1 MTHLRRSNV
10 CVTILKRRK
19 KKDMK
24 RLVLSAFALAAMVG
38 CAKDSETVATDIS
51 SGVVATFAG
60 AEIGT
65 RTSGDT
71 WEDGDDIGVYMFKEN
86 TLDVSYALAKQN
98 VKYTTDGDGTL
109 TYSDTTSPIY
119 YPHTA
124 AVDFYAY
131 YPYVATEV
139 SSGVFNI
146 DMTAQN
152 SGADGAVDQGAV
164 DFMTS
169 MYSGATKS
177 TDVVSFDFDHKMSMV
192 TLVIVPNDNIE
203 SLRGLVVKL
212 EDTDVVAQVDIF
224 NNTQGVAAGSTTG
237 EILFKTFETTVED
250 GYVTVL
256 TATAIVIPG
265 SVAETAIMTF
275 AFEGAEETYKAVFP
289 TTTVFESGKNHTF
302 NILAGYKGVTFAT
315 CTINEW
321 GESTTVTGEV
331 IDTEYLTVQ

>member
-1 MTHLRRSNV
+1 
-10 CVTILKRRK
+10 
-19 KKDMK
+19 MK
-24 RLVLSAFALAAMVG
+24 RLVLSAFALATLVG

-60 AEIGT
+60 AEIVT
-65 RTSGDT
+65 RTSGDE

-86 TLDVSYALAKQN
+86 SLDTSYALAKQN
-98 VKYTTDGDGTL
+98 VKYTTDDIGTL

-124 AVDFYAY
+124 VVDFYAY

-169 MYSGATKS
+169 TCSGATKT

-192 TLVIVPNDNIE
+192 TLIIVPNDNIE

-212 EDTDVVAQVDIF
+212 VDTDVIAEVDVLKGA
-224 NNTQGVAAGSTTG
+224 QGVAENSTKG
-237 EILFKTFETTVED
+237 EILFKTYETTVVD

-265 SVAETAIMTF
+265 EVTDTAMMTF

-289 TTTVFESGKNHTF
+289 AKTAFESGMNHTF